1 MLVSCLIFAALVSF
15 RVADSDSTKLWDVIR
30 GSWVDELLTVTVL
43 NEYQI
48 VLRLWSQMGLV
59 TFC

>member
-1 MLVSCLIFAALVSF
+1 MPDLCVRVSF
-15 RVADSDSTKLWDVIR
+15 RAAETDSNKLWDVIR
-30 GSWVDELLTVTVL
+30 ESWVNELLTVTVL

>member
-1 MLVSCLIFAALVSF
+1 VPDLCVRVSF
-15 RVADSDSTKLWDVIR
+15 RAAEPDSTKLWDVIR
-30 GSWVDELLTVTVL
+30 GSWVNELLTVTVL